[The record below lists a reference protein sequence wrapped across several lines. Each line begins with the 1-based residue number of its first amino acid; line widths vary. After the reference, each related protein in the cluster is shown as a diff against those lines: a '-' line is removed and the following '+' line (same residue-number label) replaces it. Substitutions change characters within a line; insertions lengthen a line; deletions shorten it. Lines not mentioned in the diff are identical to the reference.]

1 MLQNFQQ
8 AEKTV
13 GTSTIANN
21 VTNQHQMPVTQPNPR
36 TDTVKKGSLAEVLI
50 IFCVSHVFEIQFR
63 HLPFYTFFFFQKLL
77 DRFDY
82 DDEPEDMAVSEG
94 NIQTQWV
101 LRT

>member
-8 AEKTV
+8 AERTV

-21 VTNQHQMPVTQPNPR
+21 ITNQHQMPVAQPNPR

-50 IFCVSHVFEIQFR
+50 IFCLLNVFEIQFC
-63 HLPFYTFFFFQKLL
+63 HLPFYTFMFCFVFQKLL

-94 NIQTQWV
+94 NIQTQ
-101 LRT
+101 